1 VASLTNLVLDQGEI
15 KLIEISIMPYYVFKM
30 NSPEGMEL
38 VKNLEL
44 IDEYGSFREAKNFAK
59 TKRAQLD
66 KDDVSIIKV
75 MFAENQL
82 LAEEQLLAYR
92 EKPVVMEHEK

>member
-1 VASLTNLVLDQGEI
+1 
-15 KLIEISIMPYYVFKM
+15 MPYYVFKM
-30 NSPEGMEL
+30 SSPEGMEL

-44 IDEYGSFREAKNFAK
+44 IGDYESFREAKNFAK
-59 TKRAQLD
+59 TKRAELEKGDTAQ
-66 KDDVSIIKV
+66 IKV
-75 MFAENQL
+75 MFADNQL

>member
-1 VASLTNLVLDQGEI
+1 
-15 KLIEISIMPYYVFKM
+15 MPYYVYRM
-30 NSPEGMEL
+30 TSPEGMEL

-44 IDEYGSFREAKNFAK
+44 INEFDSFRDAKNFAK
-59 TKRAQLD
+59 ARRAEQD
-66 KDDVSIIKV
+66 SNDTAVIKV

-92 EKPVVMEHEK
+92 EKPIVMEHEK

>member
-1 VASLTNLVLDQGEI
+1 
-15 KLIEISIMPYYVFKM
+15 MPYYVFKM
-30 NSPEGMEL
+30 SSPEGMEL

-44 IDEYGSFREAKNFAK
+44 TGDYESFREAKNFAK
-59 TKRAQLD
+59 VQRAELG
-66 KDDVSIIKV
+66 KDDTSVIKV

-92 EKPVVMEHEK
+92 EKPIVMEHEK

>member
-1 VASLTNLVLDQGEI
+1 
-15 KLIEISIMPYYVFKM
+15 MPYYVFKM
-30 NSPEGMEL
+30 SSPEGMEL

-44 IDEYGSFREAKNFAK
+44 IGDYESFREAKNFAK
-59 TKRAQLD
+59 VQRAELD
-66 KDDVSIIKV
+66 EGDTSVIKV

-82 LAEEQLLAYR
+82 LAEEQLIAYR

>member
-1 VASLTNLVLDQGEI
+1 
-15 KLIEISIMPYYVFKM
+15 MPYYVFKM
-30 NSPEGMEL
+30 TSPEGMEL

-44 IDEYGSFREAKNFAK
+44 LDDYESFREAKNFAK
-59 TKRAQLD
+59 ASRAQLD
-66 KDDVSIIKV
+66 NDDTALVKV

>member
-1 VASLTNLVLDQGEI
+1 
-15 KLIEISIMPYYVFKM
+15 MPYYVFKM
-30 NSPEGMEL
+30 TSPEGMEL

-44 IDEYGSFREAKNFAK
+44 IKEFEGFRDAKNFAK
-59 TKRAQLD
+59 EQRAQLD
-66 KDDVSIIKV
+66 KGDSSVIKV

-92 EKPVVMEHEK
+92 EKPIVMEHEK

>member
-1 VASLTNLVLDQGEI
+1 
-15 KLIEISIMPYYVFKM
+15 MPYYVFKM
-30 NSPEGMEL
+30 SSPEGMEL

-44 IDEYGSFREAKNFAK
+44 IDDFDGFRDAKNFAK
-59 TKRAQLD
+59 EQRGKLEKGD
-66 KDDVSIIKV
+66 NSLVKV

>member
-1 VASLTNLVLDQGEI
+1 
-15 KLIEISIMPYYVFKM
+15 MPYYVFKM
-30 NSPEGMEL
+30 SSPEGMEL

-44 IDEYGSFREAKNFAK
+44 IDEYESFREAKNFAK
-59 TKRAQLD
+59 VKRAELD

-75 MFAENQL
+75 MFADNQL

>member
-1 VASLTNLVLDQGEI
+1 MS
-15 KLIEISIMPYYVFKM
+15 
-30 NSPEGMEL
+30 SPEGMPL

-44 IDEYGSFREAKNFAK
+44 IDEYASFREARDSAK
-59 TKRAQLD
+59 SQRTELD
-66 KDDVSIIKV
+66 KADSSQIKV
-75 MFAENQL
+75 MFADNQL

>member
-1 VASLTNLVLDQGEI
+1 
-15 KLIEISIMPYYVFKM
+15 MPYYVFKM
-30 NSPEGMEL
+30 TSPEGMEL
-38 VKNLEL
+38 VKNLQL
-44 IDEYGSFREAKNFAK
+44 IDEYESFREAKNVAK
-59 TKRAQLD
+59 TKRAELG
-66 KDDVSIIKV
+66 KDDLSIIKV

>member
-1 VASLTNLVLDQGEI
+1 
-15 KLIEISIMPYYVFKM
+15 MPYYVFKM
-30 NSPEGMEL
+30 SSPEGMEL

-44 IDEYGSFREAKNFAK
+44 IDEYDTFREAKNFAK
-59 TKRAQLD
+59 EQRAKLEESD
-66 KDDVSIIKV
+66 TSIIKV

-82 LAEEQLLAYR
+82 SAEEQLMAYR

>member
-1 VASLTNLVLDQGEI
+1 
-15 KLIEISIMPYYVFKM
+15 MPYYVFKM
-30 NSPEGMEL
+30 SSPEGMEL

-44 IDEYGSFREAKNFAK
+44 IDNFESFREAKNFAK
-59 TKRAQLD
+59 TQRAELD
-66 KDDVSIIKV
+66 KDGKSAIKV

-92 EKPVVMEHEK
+92 EQPIVMEHEK

>member
-1 VASLTNLVLDQGEI
+1 
-15 KLIEISIMPYYVFKM
+15 MPYYVFKM
-30 NSPEGMEL
+30 SSPEGMEL

-44 IDEYGSFREAKNFAK
+44 INEFESFRDAKNFAK
-59 TKRAQLD
+59 ETRAEQG
-66 KDDVSIIKV
+66 KDDAAVIKV
-75 MFAENQL
+75 MYADNQL

>member
-1 VASLTNLVLDQGEI
+1 
-15 KLIEISIMPYYVFKM
+15 MPYYVFKM
-30 NSPEGMEL
+30 SSPEGMDL

-44 IDEYGSFREAKNFAK
+44 ISEYESFREAKNFAK
-59 TKRAQLD
+59 EQRAELATD
-66 KDDVSIIKV
+66 NTSLVKV

>member
-1 VASLTNLVLDQGEI
+1 
-15 KLIEISIMPYYVFKM
+15 MPYYVFKM
-30 NSPEGMEL
+30 SSPEGMEL

-44 IDEYGSFREAKNFAK
+44 ISDYESFREAKNFAK
-59 TKRAQLD
+59 EQRAQLD
-66 KDDVSIIKV
+66 KDDTGVIKV

-92 EKPVVMEHEK
+92 EKPIVMEHEK